1 LQKSDIIRVFNRD
14 LCRAIPLEFSE
25 EIKDTNGL
33 TAFRFVPPSNVFASP
48 DQNADN
54 ACFCKNPNGCD
65 TPSGVFNVSICQFG
79 SPVMLS
85 WPHFFQADPKLINSI
100 DGLNPD
106 RTKHQFSIDVQ
117 PKTGSGLGGRV
128 RSQINIQM
136 SKVEGV
142 KQAEGLRDLLLPVV
156 WFSDDIDEV
165 NDEELVAK
173 IRSSL

>member
-1 LQKSDIIRVFNRD
+1 MWRTYKTFIVFYYDI
-14 LCRAIPLEFSE
+14 
-25 EIKDTNGL
+25 
-33 TAFRFVPPSNVFASP
+33 
-48 DQNADN
+48 
-54 ACFCKNPNGCD
+54 
-65 TPSGVFNVSICQFG
+65 QFQ
-79 SPVMLS
+79 S
-85 WPHFFQADPKLINSI
+85 FQ
-100 DGLNPD
+100 
-106 RTKHQFSIDVQ
+106 
-117 PKTGSGLGGRV
+117 KTGSGLGGRV